1 MIDLLYI
8 VSQKIKMYMGMGIG
22 KFIFIEKKYFS
33 GHKSPRK
40 HKFALHIALG
50 VDFVS

>member
-22 KFIFIEKKYFS
+22 KFIFIEKNISQVVKVQES
-33 GHKSPRK
+33 IN
-40 HKFALHIALG
+40 LHSI
-50 VDFVS
+50 